1 MNKKLVNEFSKKLK
15 LLDSGLE
22 FEVLE
27 DDEIILNKDYI
38 TSVEKGTVLISYNGA
53 TVFALTIVSGE
64 PAIVIDKPIMIDK
77 DNSALFGNSIKLC
90 GEYLEAFF
98 DSDQYKY

>member
-22 FEVLE
+22 FEVL
-27 DDEIILNKDYI
+27 
-38 TSVEKGTVLISYNGA
+38 
-53 TVFALTIVSGE
+53 
-64 PAIVIDKPIMIDK
+64 IDK
-77 DNSALFGNSIKLC
+77 DNSALFGNSVKLC

-98 DSDQYKY
+98 DGDQYEH

>member
-1 MNKKLVNEFSKKLK
+1 MNKKLVNEFSHKLET
-15 LLDSGLE
+15 LDSGLE

-77 DNSALFGNSIKLC
+77 DNSVLFGDLTKLC
-90 GEYLEAFF
+90 GQYLDAFF
-98 DSDQYKY
+98 GGDKDD